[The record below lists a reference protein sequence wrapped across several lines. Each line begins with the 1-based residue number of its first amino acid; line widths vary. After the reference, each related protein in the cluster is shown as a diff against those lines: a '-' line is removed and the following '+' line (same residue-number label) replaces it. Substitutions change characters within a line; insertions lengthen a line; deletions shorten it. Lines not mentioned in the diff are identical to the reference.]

1 MRLLTRLA
9 WRNIWRQRRR
19 TLITAGAMAIGVA
32 FCMAMMALI
41 DGVYADLF
49 DLAVGENLG
58 HAQVHDPD
66 YPGKR
71 AIWESMPDA
80 GSLLAQLDAEPTV
93 VSVTPRVYG
102 HGLIAFTDE
111 AYGAQLIGV
120 DPSREDALTRA
131 VDKIVAGRYLAEA
144 PANEVVLGVGLAE
157 RLEVQPGGEV
167 VVVTQAADGSTG
179 NDLFTVV
186 GLLESGSVIQ
196 DRGGA
201 WLHLADSQDLLV
213 MPDQVHEI
221 ALQAEDRASIAP
233 MLSALEPTTG
243 EHGLLLRSWREINPQ
258 LAQMMEMAGASSGI
272 FLFIVFG
279 IAALGVLNTM
289 LMSVFERT
297 RELGVIQALGLRP
310 RQLVA
315 LVILETFA
323 LTAVAAAVGV
333 PIGLGLDAWLV
344 LYGLDLTAVLDEYSV
359 IGVAYDPVM
368 MGEFHADKVVQTVFG
383 LFVISGL
390 AAIWP
395 AIRAARLRP
404 VEAMRQE

>member
-1 MRLLTRLA
+1 VRLLTRLA